1 MGTLKELRIDLTQKE
16 VEDYLN
22 ARFTSFTKRKNALKF
37 TRIHRGAAD
46 ALASL
51 SQKYKLILVTSR
63 GKLSSVEEE
72 LNWFKIREFFTFI
85 LTREVAAK
93 YHGVKD
99 IPLFPFQEQRTKLYE
114 CVIGLTNLDSKAI
127 VCIGDSLG
135 ELEPAKRLQMTTIG
149 VLTGISSKGD
159 LEKVSD
165 FTINDITQVNEV
177 LSRMD
182 RQYTAFDS

>member
-1 MGTLKELRIDLTQKE
+1 MGTIKGLRINLTQKE

-22 ARFTSFTKRKNALKF
+22 ARFTSFTKRKNALNF

-51 SQKYKLILVTSR
+51 SQKYKVILVTSR

-72 LNWFKIREFFTFI
+72 LKWFKIREFFTFI

-114 CVIGLTNLDSKAI
+114 CVVGLTKLDPKDI
-127 VCIGDSLG
+127 VCVGDSLG
-135 ELEPAKRLQMTTIG
+135 ELEPAKKLQMTTVG
-149 VLTGISSKGD
+149 VLTGISSKGE

-165 FTINDITQVNEV
+165 YIIQDITQVSEI
-177 LSRMD
+177 LPRMN
-182 RQYTAFDS
+182 S